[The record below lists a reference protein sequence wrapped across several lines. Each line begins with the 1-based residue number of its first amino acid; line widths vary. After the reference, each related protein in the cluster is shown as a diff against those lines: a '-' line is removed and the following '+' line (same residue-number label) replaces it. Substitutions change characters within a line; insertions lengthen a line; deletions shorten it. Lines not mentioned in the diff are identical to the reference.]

1 VLADVQHG
9 ERSDSGERDDTGP
22 GDDGLGARQ
31 ADPAGLSR
39 RPTSLAHFATTAQ
52 IAIAPETTVAN
63 TGMIAE

>member
-1 VLADVQHG
+1 MLADVQHG
-9 ERSDSGERDDTGP
+9 ERSDPGERQDAGR

-31 ADPAGLSR
+31 PQLAGLSR

-52 IAIAPETTVAN
+52 IAIAPETTVAS